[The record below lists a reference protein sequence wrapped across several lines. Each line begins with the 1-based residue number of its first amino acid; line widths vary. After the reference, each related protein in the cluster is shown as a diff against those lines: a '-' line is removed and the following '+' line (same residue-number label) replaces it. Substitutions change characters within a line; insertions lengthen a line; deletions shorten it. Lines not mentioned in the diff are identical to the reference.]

1 MNIRVLGFSL
11 AAAAAAIAV
20 PGAPAGAA
28 EYRIDPAHSVV
39 QFKISHLGY
48 SWMIGV
54 FDRISGSFTFDPA
67 AGPGA
72 QKISI
77 EIETASIDTGHAERD
92 KHLRS
97 PGFLDVKKHP
107 KANFVSTG
115 YEGDASGGTMKGN
128 LTLMGVT
135 RPIDIAVKKVGEGDD
150 PWGGYRAGFE
160 GRVTLNRRDFNA
172 GRMLGPA
179 SESMEFFLS
188 VEGIRR

>member
-1 MNIRVLGFSL
+1 MNQRILSAALGAAVLAFP
-11 AAAAAAIAV
+11 AA
-20 PGAPAGAA
+20 GAGAA

-54 FDRISGSFTFDPA
+54 FDRISGSFTYDPA
-67 AGPGA
+67 AGPAG
-72 QKISI
+72 QKVSV

-97 PGFLDVKKHP
+97 PGFLNVKKFP
-107 KANFVSTG
+107 KASFVSTG
-115 YEGDASGGTMKGN
+115 YEGDAKGGTMTGN

-135 RPIDIAVKKVGEGDD
+135 KPIAIAVKKVGEGDD

-160 GRVTLNRRDFNA
+160 GAVTLDRRDFGA
-172 GRMLGPA
+172 GRNLGPA
-179 SESMEFFLS
+179 SESMDLFLS
-188 VEGIRR
+188 FEGIRQ

>member
-1 MNIRVLGFSL
+1 MNKRFL
-11 AAAAAAIAV
+11 ATALSACALAFPAV
-20 PGAPAGAA
+20 GAGAA

-54 FDRISGSFTFDPA
+54 FDRISGSFTYDPA
-67 AGPGA
+67 AGPGG
-72 QKISI
+72 QKVSV

-97 PGFLDVKKHP
+97 PGFLNVKKFP

-115 YEGDASGGTMKGN
+115 YEGDAKGGTMKGN

-135 RPIDIAVKKVGEGDD
+135 KPIAIAVKKVGEGNDR
-150 PWGGYRAGFE
+150 WGGYRAGFE
-160 GRVTLNRRDFNA
+160 GKVTINRRDFNA
-172 GRMLGPA
+172 GRRLGPA
-179 SESMEFFLS
+179 SESMDLFLS
-188 VEGIRR
+188 LEGIRQ

>member
-1 MNIRVLGFSL
+1 MNKRIL
-11 AAAAAAIAV
+11 AATLGAAMLAFPAV
-20 PGAPAGAA
+20 EAGAA

-54 FDRISGSFTFDPA
+54 FDRISGSFTYDPA
-67 AGPGA
+67 AGPTG
-72 QKISI
+72 QKVSV

-97 PGFLDVKKHP
+97 PGFLNVKKYP
-107 KANFVSTG
+107 SASFVSTG
-115 YEGDASGGTMKGN
+115 YEGGTEGGTMKGN

-135 RPIDIAVKKVGEGDD
+135 KPIAIAVKKVGEGDD

-160 GRVTLNRRDFNA
+160 GTVTIDRRDFNA

-179 SESMEFFLS
+179 SESMDFFLS
-188 VEGIRR
+188 LEGIRR

>member
-1 MNIRVLGFSL
+1 MNRRIAGPALT
-11 AAAAAAIAV
+11 AIAL
-20 PGAPAGAA
+20 AFCLNSAQSA

-67 AGPGA
+67 AGPGG
-72 QKISI
+72 QGISV
-77 EIETASIDTGHAERD
+77 EIDTASIDTGHAERD

-107 KANFVSTG
+107 RASFVSTG
-115 YEGDASGGTMKGN
+115 YEGDAGGGTMTGR

-135 RPIDIAVKKVGEGDD
+135 RPIAIAVKKVGEGDD

-160 GRVTLNRRDFNA
+160 GRMTLNRRDFNA

-188 VEGIRR
+188 VEGIRQ